1 MFGAHLTSLERQAPR
16 ARSCLPC
23 HAWLSAAISHPQ
35 LAISHPQPMSWST
48 SSCCACGCRAFE
60 RCARTASFDPMRAMP
75 QWISE
80 TTQGPVCLPMSFVRY
95 PLRRISETTQRLV
108 IAPITHLIRGLSGHL
123 RGVVALILL
132 PVSPL
137 ACRRCVATGK
147 ATYKLKYYNMEEI
160 RAAAAAPSLASPTSP
175 PEIDG
180 APESEGENE
189 AHQDSDPHDVGGEA

>member
-1 MFGAHLTSLERQAPR
+1 
-16 ARSCLPC
+16 
-23 HAWLSAAISHPQ
+23 
-35 LAISHPQPMSWST
+35 MSWST

-108 IAPITHLIRGLSGHL
+108 IAPITHLIRGLSGHS
-123 RGVVALILL
+123 RGVVTLILL

-160 RAAAAAPSLASPTSP
+160 RAAAHLHSCGPFLFIFECFFNTIFCKQIVSVLRLMIVPVQF
-175 PEIDG
+175 
-180 APESEGENE
+180 E
-189 AHQDSDPHDVGGEA
+189 AIM